1 MDAEMQE
8 IAVAGGETATGLLI
22 ILAIVGLVS
31 LGLWIWSLVHCI
43 RNKQLTNN
51 NRIIGIILIVFLGLL
66 GSLFYPFLPRE
77 KQLE

>member
-8 IAVAGGETATGLLI
+8 IAVAGGQTAKRLLI

-31 LGLWIWSLVHCI
+31 LGLWIWSLVLCI

>member
-31 LGLWIWSLVHCI
+31 LGLWIWSLIHCI
-43 RNKQLTNN
+43 RNKQLTSN